1 MANNTSFEAYA
12 LQMKVDEIRTTIL
25 NFWNT
30 QKQCEATIKIITFE
44 IEELT
49 EEMANLQ
56 GEALRKHQEMIRV
69 SNVSLE
75 FAKNN
80 LEDVNNKRVKLHE
93 IHDNLVN
100 K

>member
-1 MANNTSFEAYA
+1 MANNSSFEAYA
-12 LQMKVDEIRTTIL
+12 LQMKVNEIRKAIL
-25 NFWNT
+25 NFWNE
-30 QKQCEATIKIITFE
+30 QKQCESVILSITEE

-49 EEMANLQ
+49 EEMTNLE

-75 FAKNN
+75 LAKNN
-80 LEDVNNKRVKLHE
+80 LEDVNNKRAKLHK

>member
-1 MANNTSFEAYA
+1 VEQNKSFEAYA
-12 LQMKVDEIRTTIL
+12 LQMKVDEIRAAIL

-30 QKQCEATIKIITFE
+30 QKQCEATIKIITVE

-56 GEALRKHQEMIRV
+56 GEALRKHQEMLRV

-80 LEDVNNKRVKLHE
+80 LEDVNKKRVKLHK